1 MANLRIRITCDR
13 RFVRTLDNRHIP
25 TCGAIAV
32 GFPGRLHN
40 ARRYLIQLAVD
51 TMPYKASEIFNMGLA
66 TQAIPDR
73 DALMV

>member
-1 MANLRIRITCDR
+1 MRGR
-13 RFVRTLDNRHIP
+13 RFVCTLDNRQIP

-32 GFPGRLHN
+32 GFPGRLYN
-40 ARRYLIQLAVD
+40 ARRHLIQFTVD
-51 TMPYKASEIFNMGLA
+51 TMPYKSPDIFNMELA